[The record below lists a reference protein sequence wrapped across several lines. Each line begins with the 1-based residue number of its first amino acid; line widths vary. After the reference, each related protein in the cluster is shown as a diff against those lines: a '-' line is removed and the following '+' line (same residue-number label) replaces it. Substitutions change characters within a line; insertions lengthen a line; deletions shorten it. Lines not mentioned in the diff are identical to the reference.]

1 MSDASSLPKPDT
13 TLRFRMRTLLQL
25 TAIVAVIA
33 AITGPF
39 YRSKTPEA
47 QTALVWFWSF
57 VIMSAVANALLKWRR
72 AWRRPGVLRP
82 TDFVLRWT
90 TPRVWSPVAVGML
103 NAASVAAMGMFLA
116 LYSQTVAQRAAD
128 GSPGFMGLLLGTIA
142 GRWLIDLAGKPV
154 FLSESGVTFDGH
166 LTPWERV
173 WSAEWAWSRTEV
185 LRLRLGSGAMY
196 AIAARDEQE
205 AVEQYVSA
213 RANFLG
219 RRAFSD
225 LLGA

>member
-1 MSDASSLPKPDT
+1 MSDASQLPKPDPA
-13 TLRFRMRTLLQL
+13 LRFRVRTLLQL
-25 TAIVAVIA
+25 TAIVAVVA
-33 AITGPF
+33 AIAGPF

-47 QTALVWFWSF
+47 QAGLVWFWSF
-57 VIMSAVANALLKWRR
+57 VAMSAAANAGAKWRR
-72 AWRRPGVLRP
+72 VWRRPDAPRP
-82 TDFVLRWT
+82 TEFVLRWT
-90 TPRVWSPVAVGML
+90 SSRIWNPVAVGVL
-103 NAASVAAMGMFLA
+103 NAASVLAMGMFLA
-116 LYSQTVAQRAAD
+116 LFSETIALRPD
-128 GSPGFMGLLLGTIA
+128 GSPGFMGLLVGVFV
-142 GRWLIDLAGKPV
+142 GRWLVDLAGKPV
-154 FLSESGVTFDGH
+154 FLSEGGASFDGH

-173 WSAEWAWSRTEV
+173 TSAEWAWSRTAV

-219 RRAFSD
+219 RRVFSN